1 MVQEAKKMEVALPQR
16 WEIVDNLFWQR
27 TKRCWEAGDNFD
39 LDYNILNQHQR
50 VNAILSE
57 KKKIKESTKLFWILL
72 SSFYEEV

>member
-50 VNAILSE
+50 LNAILSE
-57 KKKIKESTKLFWILL
+57 KKIKESTKLFWILL
-72 SSFYEEV
+72 CSFYEEV